1 MTEQEYRAAEGV
13 NKSTLWNLMRS
24 PAHYQY
30 YLTHQ
35 REDTAA
41 YKFGRAVH
49 AAILTPA
56 AYKRDFVIVPEGIDR
71 RTKAGK
77 EEYQAFIDSAAGKEI
92 LSAEDAET
100 IRAIVAA
107 FKKNRDAVSLL
118 KGTKREKPLFWTDD
132 NGIRCKCRID
142 AYKAGT
148 VIDLK
153 TAADAATDTFSREA
167 LRYGYDVQAAH
178 YLDAYQHKESA
189 IRPEWYFIVI
199 EKAEP
204 YAINILRADIGFL
217 DYGYIRRQELIEK
230 LKVCQDQQQYPGY
243 GMNELC
249 LPAWAEG

>member
-13 NKSTLWNLMRS
+13 NKSTLWNLRKS
-24 PAHYQY
+24 PAHYKY
-30 YLTHQ
+30 VLENQ

-41 YKFGRAVH
+41 FAFGRAVH

-56 AYKRDFVIVPEGIDR
+56 AFKKDFAIIPEGIDR

-77 EEYQAFIDSAAGKEI
+77 EEYQAFLDASAGKEI
-92 LSAEDAET
+92 LTAQDAET
-100 IRAIVAA
+100 VKAIVKA
-107 FKKNRDAVSLL
+107 FKKNKDAVQLL

-132 NGIRCKCRID
+132 NGILCKCRID
-142 AYKAGT
+142 AYRTGLI
-148 VIDLK
+148 VDLK
-153 TAADAATDTFSREA
+153 TAQDAETETFTKES

-189 IRPEWYFIVI
+189 IRPDWYFIVI
-199 EKAEP
+199 EKTEP

-217 DYGYIRRQELIEK
+217 DYGFIRRQELIEK
-230 LKVCQDQQQYPGY
+230 LKACQEEKSFPDY
-243 GMNELC
+243 GVNELC